1 MGSSSNQQ
9 LRLSHVPGSVE
20 ENNPWRWN
28 RGNITD
34 REVHEKAST
43 GTTDNMIREC
53 STHGYFSDDDLCPA
67 CNSEGKFIMRGN
79 ERDSLARRLAL
90 ALRHAPEKFDLEMD
104 INGWI
109 DIKDIIRQFKKSN
122 ERRYHWLRP
131 HHFRAISETDPKG
144 RYEVRGNVIRATY
157 GHSLEIELDLPTDNI
172 PTSLFYPCSPEEAEN
187 LLEVGI
193 SPSGRSH
200 VHLSATVR
208 SAAEAGK
215 VHHSRPTILEVDT
228 ASMVASGETVW
239 HAGVTVYL
247 ADSVAGEYL
256 SVLPDDDPEFV
267 LARAKWDE
275 EE

>member
-9 LRLSHVPGSVE
+9 LRLSHVPGSVG
-20 ENNPWRWN
+20 ENNPWPWN

-256 SVLPDDDPEFV
+256 SILPDDDPEFV